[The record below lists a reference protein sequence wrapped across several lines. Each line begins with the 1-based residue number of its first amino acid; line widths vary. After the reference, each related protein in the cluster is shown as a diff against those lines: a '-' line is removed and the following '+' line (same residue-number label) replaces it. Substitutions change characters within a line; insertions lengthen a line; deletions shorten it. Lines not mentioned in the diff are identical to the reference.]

1 MQCRRKLE
9 GEGCRGELKVG
20 RVPRRVEMK
29 GERVPSKGEG
39 CHGKEKVAVGNIK
52 KEKGAEAR

>member
-1 MQCRRKLE
+1 
-9 GEGCRGELKVG
+9 LKVG